1 VGNWE
6 GCAQVSL
13 DTPPATQRGK
23 RMSLGTAISTCLG
36 KFATF
41 RGRASRSEYWW
52 FYLFCFLCM
61 IAGYVVDLSVGTTI
75 EDDKGEFAGGAF
87 FWLSFLVLVVP
98 QISAVVR
105 RLHDTDRSGWWYWIA
120 LVPLVGIILL
130 VWTCMRGTA
139 GENRFGT
146 DPLAD
151 TAAVFD

>member
-1 VGNWE
+1 
-6 GCAQVSL
+6 
-13 DTPPATQRGK
+13 
-23 RMSLGTAISTCLG
+23 
-36 KFATF
+36 
-41 RGRASRSEYWW
+41 
-52 FYLFCFLCM
+52 M

>member
-1 VGNWE
+1 
-6 GCAQVSL
+6 
-13 DTPPATQRGK
+13 
-23 RMSLGTAISTCLG
+23 MSFGTAISTCFG

-52 FYLFCFLCM
+52 FYFFCLICM
-61 IAGYVVDLSVGTTI
+61 VGAYVVDLLVGTTVA
-75 EDDKGEFAGGAF
+75 DDKGEFAGGLF
-87 FWLSFLVLVVP
+87 FWLVFLVLVVP

-105 RLHDTDRSGWWYWIA
+105 RLHDVDRSGWWYWIA
-120 LVPLVGIILL
+120 LVPLVGIILI

-139 GENRFGT
+139 GENRFGG